1 MKDSPQQS
9 VRFWKFALR
18 QRGDTAGTEPCLQA
32 LRVAAKGHFGMDDW
46 MDETEV
52 ERDLTDLLTSFLG
65 EPVTVGDYTTVD
77 GTEYGYLLRVF
88 FQIKPLMWEVDL
100 VDVTF
105 TDVGGKPVMMPWVE
119 EL

>member
-1 MKDSPQQS
+1 M
-9 VRFWKFALR
+9 L
-18 QRGDTAGTEPCLQA
+18 TE
-32 LRVAAKGHFGMDDW
+32 
-46 MDETEV
+46 
-52 ERDLTDLLTSFLG
+52 LLTSYLG
-65 EPVTVGDYTTVD
+65 EPVTVGDYTTDD

-105 TDVGGKPVMMPWVE
+105 TDVEGKPVMMPWVE